1 MALTEKGKSALG
13 HIKTHF
19 PTGAFTAKDLSDAA
33 GEKIVAAT
41 LNAVANNGYL
51 NKLGGSPV
59 QFEAVAD
66 LLDLLENMETPT
78 ATGLDNTKMATAK
91 RAKNDE
97 FYTRYEDIEAEVMK
111 YRKQFRGKT
120 VYLPC
125 DDPAE
130 KKSEFWSFFVNNFDA
145 FGLKKLI
152 ATHYDE
158 NGKAYKIWIDSD
170 TTGDGYIDDA
180 DALQEDLIGNG
191 DFRSPECID
200 ILNECDI
207 VCTNPPFSLFR
218 EFFDAIMQANKLF
231 LIICPQN
238 AFKYK
243 DIFPYIKE
251 GKVWAGYSFNKTF
264 DFIMSDDYVLT
275 KTGYID
281 DQGRK
286 HGKVAST
293 CWMTNMVVNKR
304 TDSKRGEKYAHIM
317 SKKLN
322 CKTAICSTTPDYIYN
337 ILSGERI
344 AAGEAV
350 TAICAI
356 GQPEQFFRFVENRFE
371 VIRKIAYD
379 DHHVY
384 KQSELDAIKGT
395 IVTTEKDAVKMSNF
409 NRKDI
414 YAMKLKID
422 LDIKTL
428 LED

>member
-1 MALTEKGKSALG
+1 
-13 HIKTHF
+13 
-19 PTGAFTAKDLSDAA
+19 
-33 GEKIVAAT
+33 
-41 LNAVANNGYL
+41 
-51 NKLGGSPV
+51 
-59 QFEAVAD
+59 
-66 LLDLLENMETPT
+66 METPT

-158 NGKAYKIWIDSD
+158 NGKAYKIWFDSD

-218 EFFDAIMQANKLF
+218 EFFDVIMQANKLF

-304 TDSKRGEKYAHIM
+304 TEEMILTKKYN
-317 SKKLN
+317 SSDYPYFDN
-322 CKTAICSTTPDYIYN
+322 YNAINVGRVENIPCDYDG
-337 ILSGERI
+337 ILGVPISFLGKHNPNQFEI
-344 AAGEAV
+344 IGEANHGSDNQYDLFKPIV
-350 TAICAI
+350 NGKELFSRIL
-356 GQPEQFFRFVENRFE
+356 
-371 VIRKIAYD
+371 IRRKKI
-379 DHHVY
+379 
-384 KQSELDAIKGT
+384 
-395 IVTTEKDAVKMSNF
+395 
-409 NRKDI
+409 
-414 YAMKLKID
+414 
-422 LDIKTL
+422 
-428 LED
+428 

>member
-1 MALTEKGKSALG
+1 MALTEKGRNAVKKIIDNYP
-13 HIKTHF
+13 H
-19 PTGAFTAKDLSDAA
+19 GAVSAKDLSDAC

-41 LNAVANNGYL
+41 LNSVANNGYI

-59 QFEAVAD
+59 RYEAIDNLVEIFEKIKSEDVSK
-66 LLDLLENMETPT
+66 
-78 ATGLDNTKMATAK
+78 GCDNSNLCLAK
-91 RAKNDE
+91 KVKNDE

-111 YRKQFRGKT
+111 YRKQFQDKI

-130 KKSEFWSFFVNNFDA
+130 KKSEFWSFFVNNFDS

-152 ATHYDE
+152 ATHYNE
-158 NGKAYKIWIDSD
+158 EGKAYKIWIDSD
-170 TTGDGYIDDA
+170 TTNDGFIDDA
-180 DALQEDLIGNG
+180 DAMQEDLEGNG

-218 EFFDAIMQANKLF
+218 EFFNVIMQANKLF

-243 DIFPYIKE
+243 DIFPFIKE

-275 KTGYID
+275 NTGYID

-293 CWMTNMVVNKR
+293 CWMTNMVVHKR
-304 TDSKRGEKYAHIM
+304 TEEMILTKKYNSTDYPQFDNYDAINVGRVENIPYDYDGIM
-317 SKKLN
+317 GVPISFLGKHN
-322 CKTAICSTTPDYIYN
+322 PNQFEII
-337 ILSGERI
+337 
-344 AAGEAV
+344 GEANHGSDNQYDLFKPV
-350 TAICAI
+350 VNGKELFPRIL
-356 GQPEQFFRFVENRFE
+356 
-371 VIRKIAYD
+371 IR
-379 DHHVY
+379 
-384 KQSELDAIKGT
+384 
-395 IVTTEKDAVKMSNF
+395 
-409 NRKDI
+409 RK
-414 YAMKLKID
+414 K
-422 LDIKTL
+422 
-428 LED
+428 